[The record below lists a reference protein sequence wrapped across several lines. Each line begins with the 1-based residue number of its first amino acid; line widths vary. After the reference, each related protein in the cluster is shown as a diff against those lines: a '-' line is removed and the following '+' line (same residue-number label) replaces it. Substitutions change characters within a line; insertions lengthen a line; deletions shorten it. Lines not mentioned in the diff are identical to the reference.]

1 MLKNL
6 LGRSAVIGALKI
18 AYIGRLMLY
27 YFVKMKAGFGN
38 RTIPKILHL
47 NRRLA
52 INLLKQEKTSK
63 QSLKMKRYRA
73 GMDNNYFVQILNS
86 AS

>member
-1 MLKNL
+1 MLRQL
-6 LGRSAVIGALKI
+6 RGRFAVIGALKI
-18 AYIGRLMLY
+18 ACIGRLMLH
-27 YFVKMKAGFGN
+27 FVKIKAGFGN
-38 RTIPKILHL
+38 RTLPKILHF

-52 INLLKQEKTSK
+52 INLLKQEKSSK

-73 GMDNNYFVQILNS
+73 AMDNNYLVKILNS